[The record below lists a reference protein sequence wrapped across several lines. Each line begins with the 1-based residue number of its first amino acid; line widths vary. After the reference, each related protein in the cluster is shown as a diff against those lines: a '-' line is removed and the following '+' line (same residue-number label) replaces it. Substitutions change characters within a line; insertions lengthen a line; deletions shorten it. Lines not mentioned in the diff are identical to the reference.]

1 MSQAHASQPQ
11 RLKLALL
18 ASGQGTN
25 AEGIMRAAQAGRL
38 NAEIVMLFSDH
49 RDAPALARA
58 DAMGV
63 PTQAFEPREFDG
75 KAAYETALLEVLR
88 DAQADVVV
96 LAGYMRLVGPTL
108 LEAYPS
114 RIINTHPSLLPKYPG
129 LNAVGQALA
138 DGASVTGITVH
149 YVDAGMDTGPIIA
162 QRHVPILPNDDHD
175 TLLARLKRIENR
187 FYPDTLASLLDQW
200 SFVH

>member
-1 MSQAHASQPQ
+1 MSESHASQPP

-25 AEGIMRAAQAGRL
+25 AEGIMWAVEAGRL
-38 NAEIVMLFSDH
+38 NAEVVLLFSDH

-58 DAMGV
+58 ESMGV
-63 PTQAFEPREFDG
+63 ATQAFEPREFDG
-75 KAAYETALLEVLR
+75 KAAYEAALLEVLR

-108 LEAYPS
+108 LEAYPAH
-114 RIINTHPSLLPKYPG
+114 IINTHPSLLPKYPG
-129 LNAVGQALA
+129 LDAVGQALA

-162 QRHVPILPNDDHD
+162 QRHVPVLPDDDHD
-175 TLLARLKRIENR
+175 SLLARLKRIENR
-187 FYPDTLASLLDQW
+187 FYPDTLASLFDQW
-200 SFVH
+200 LFMN

>member
-58 DAMGV
+58 EAMGV
-63 PTQAFEPREFDG
+63 PTHAFEPREFDG

-88 DAQADVVV
+88 DAQADAVV
-96 LAGYMRLVGPTL
+96 LAGYMRLVGATL
-108 LEAYPS
+108 LDAYPS

-129 LNAVGQALA
+129 LDAVGQALA
-138 DGASVTGITVH
+138 DGATVTGITVH

-162 QRHVPILPNDDHD
+162 QRHVPVLPDDDHD

>member
-1 MSQAHASQPQ
+1 MSQSRSSQPQ

-25 AEGIMRAAQAGRL
+25 AEGIIRAVQAGRL
-38 NAEIVMLFSDH
+38 DADIVVLFSDH

-58 DAMGV
+58 EALGV
-63 PTQAFEPREFDG
+63 PTQAFEPREFEG
-75 KAAYETALLEVLR
+75 KVAYETALLEVLR
-88 DAQADVVV
+88 DAQADVVA
-96 LAGYMRLVGPTL
+96 LAGYMRLVGATL

-129 LNAVGQALA
+129 LDAVGQALE
-138 DGASVTGITVH
+138 DGATVTGITVH

-162 QRHVPILPNDDHD
+162 QRHVPILPDDDHD
-175 TLLARLKRIENR
+175 SLLARLKRVENR

-200 SFVH
+200 SFMN

>member
-11 RLKLALL
+11 CLKLALL

-25 AEGIMRAAQAGRL
+25 AEGIMRAALAGRL

-49 RDAPALARA
+49 RNAPALARA